1 VNLARS
7 SRPPVLA
14 GIATAAVAAACWVV
28 LSVQSAQMNGMGALA
43 ALGAFIATWVVMMA
57 AMMLPSVVPFV
68 SGFVRSGPRDWP
80 VVAAGLVVAYLAVW
94 AVFGVVA
101 YFALNAMPAIW
112 MAQRVFVGA
121 AIVVA
126 GLYALT
132 PLQRSCVAR
141 CRAMCHVET
150 RRPARAAG
158 LEYGIN
164 CVGCSAGVMS
174 ALLVVGMSS
183 IVWMLAAGALVF
195 IYKVPP
201 LGARWQVAGALA
213 LVAVGLGVALLPM
226 S

>member
-1 VNLARS
+1 
-7 SRPPVLA
+7 
-14 GIATAAVAAACWVV
+14 
-28 LSVQSAQMNGMGALA
+28 VQSAPMNGIGALA
-43 ALGAFIATWVVMMA
+43 ALAAFIATWVVMMA
-57 AMMLPSVVPFV
+57 AMMLPSAVPFV

-80 VVAAGLVVAYLAVW
+80 VAAAGLVVAYLAVW

-101 YFALNAMPAIW
+101 YFALNGMPATW
-112 MAQRVFVGA
+112 MGQRVVVGA

-141 CRAMCHVET
+141 CRAMCHIEP
-150 RRPARAAG
+150 RRPAPAAG

-164 CVGCSAGVMS
+164 CVGCSLGVMVV
-174 ALLVVGMSS
+174 LLVVGMSS
-183 IVWMLAAGALVF
+183 IVWMLAAAALVF

-201 LGARWQVAGALA
+201 VGVRWQLGGALA